1 MITGACT
8 VIRTAEP
15 DDAGALKR
23 LYDPA
28 VPKCCLLDPHREP
41 IFPTFDELREVMSKT
56 EMGQPFLHTVED
68 RTGVVRG
75 FCSLRA
81 LALDV
86 RYGEIVM
93 LFHDEADYAG
103 PVAAEV
109 FAFLAQRAF
118 QQFHLNKIMAH
129 VLDCER
135 AFTEALVQYGFS
147 SNGTQREAVYTLG
160 QWFGIETFTLR
171 ARDTAFASELAPAS

>member
-1 MITGACT
+1 MITGAHT

-28 VPKCCLLDPHREP
+28 VPKCSLLDPHREP

-56 EMGQPFLHTVED
+56 EMGQPFLHAVED
-68 RTGVVRG
+68 LTGAIRG

-103 PVAAEV
+103 PVGEEV
-109 FAFLAQRAF
+109 FDFLAKRAF
-118 QQFHLNKIMAH
+118 RQFHLNKVMAH
-129 VLDCER
+129 VLDSER
-135 AFTEALVQYGFS
+135 AFAEALMRYGFA
-147 SNGTQREAVYTLG
+147 SNGVQREAVYTLG
-160 QWFGIETFTLR
+160 RWLGIETFTLR
-171 ARDTAFASELAPAS
+171 ARATAFAGDLVQAS